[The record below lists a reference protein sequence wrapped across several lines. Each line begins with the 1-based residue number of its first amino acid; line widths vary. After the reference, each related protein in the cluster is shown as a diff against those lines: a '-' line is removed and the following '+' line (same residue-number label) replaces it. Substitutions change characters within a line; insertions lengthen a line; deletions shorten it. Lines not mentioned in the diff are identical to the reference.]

1 MANNDRFYGV
11 FLTDGQ
17 LDFAHGTP
25 AFFGM
30 AVFKSYMDMRGTA
43 DINYDDSAITKLTD
57 RWTLSVV
64 LVPNTWR
71 EIHPR

>member
-11 FLTDGQ
+11 FYTDGQ

-30 AVFKSYMDMRGTA
+30 VIFKSFMDMRGTA
-43 DINYDDSAITKLTD
+43 DIKYDDSAISKLAD
-57 RWTLSVV
+57 RWTLTVR

-71 EIHPR
+71 EIHPN